1 MPVLAWPILA
11 WSALAWIPATL
22 LAAGAQ
28 VARNGLQAG
37 LVSEIGTLGATQVR
51 FIFGLP
57 FALAMLAAGRALL
70 GEGSPAFTGEAIG
83 FVLLGAVAQIAATA
97 LMLMA
102 MARRTFGVAYAYI
115 KTEPILV
122 ALFGLI
128 LLGDRLAPLGWAGI
142 LIATAGILLV
152 SVDPRDWRALVR
164 EWPPMA
170 LGIAAGAGF
179 GLSAVAF
186 RGAITAL
193 EGGSAFNH
201 ALTIMAVSLAIQ
213 SVLLGGWL
221 LAFDR
226 RAFIGSLRVWRQSLG
241 AGFLGA
247 LATAGWFVAFS
258 LTAAANVRTLALAE
272 MPAAALVSRRV
283 SGRALGAREYG
294 GIALVMAGIALM
306 LSQALG

>member
-1 MPVLAWPILA
+1 ML
-11 WSALAWIPATL
+11 ALAWIPATL
-22 LAAGAQ
+22 LAALAQ
-28 VARNGLQAG
+28 VGRNGLQAG
-37 LVSEIGTLGATQVR
+37 LVEEIGTLGATQVR

-57 FALAMLAAGRALL
+57 FALLMLVAARLL
-70 GEGSPAFTGEAIG
+70 IGEGAPTFTGAAIS
-83 FVLLGAVAQIAATA
+83 FVLLGAMAQIAATA

-102 MARRTFGVAYAYI
+102 MARRSFGVAYAYI

-122 ALFGLI
+122 ALFGLA
-128 LLGDRLAPLGWAGI
+128 LLGDRLTAIGWAGI
-142 LIATAGILLV
+142 IIATAGILLV
-152 SVDPRDWRALVR
+152 SIDPRQWRALLT
-164 EWPPMA
+164 EWQPMA
-170 LGIAAGAGF
+170 LGIAAGGGF

-193 EGGSAFNH
+193 EGGSALNH

-247 LATAGWFVAFS
+247 LATAAWFVAFS

-272 MPAAALVSRRV
+272 MPVAALVSRRV
-283 SGRALGAREYG
+283 SGRALGPREWTGLLLVMG
-294 GIALVMAGIALM
+294 GIALMMV
-306 LSQALG
+306 QAVE

>member
-1 MPVLAWPILA
+1 MV
-11 WSALAWIPATL
+11 WIPATL
-22 LAAGAQ
+22 LAAFAQ

-37 LVSEIGTLGATQVR
+37 LVKEIGTLGATQVR

-57 FALAMLAAGRALL
+57 FALLMLAAGRTML
-70 GEGSPAFTGEAIG
+70 GEGAPTFTGTAMG
-83 FVLLGAVAQIAATA
+83 YALLGAVAQIAATA

-102 MARRTFGVAYAYI
+102 MAQRSFGVAYAYI

-122 ALFGLI
+122 ALFGLA
-128 LLGDRLAPLGWAGI
+128 LLGDRLAAIGWAGI
-142 LIATAGILLV
+142 VIATAGILLV
-152 SVDPRDWRALVR
+152 SIDPRQARAIVTEWR
-164 EWPPMA
+164 PMA
-170 LGIAAGAGF
+170 LGIAAGGGF
-179 GLSAVAF
+179 GLSAVSF

-201 ALTIMAVSLAIQ
+201 ALTIMVVSLTIQ
-213 SVLLGGWL
+213 SLLLGIWL

-247 LATAGWFVAFS
+247 LATAAWFVAFS

-283 SGRALGAREYG
+283 SGRPLGPREWTGLLLVMG
-294 GIALVMAGIALM
+294 GIALMMA
-306 LSQALG
+306 QAVG

>member
-1 MPVLAWPILA
+1 MPALAWP
-11 WSALAWIPATL
+11 ALTWIGATL
-22 LAAGAQ
+22 LAALAQ

-37 LVSEIGTLGATQVR
+37 LVREIGTLGATQVR

-57 FALAMLAAGRALL
+57 FALLMLAIGRLLL
-70 GEGSPAFTGEAIG
+70 GEGSPAFTGEALG
-83 FVLLGAVAQIAATA
+83 FLLLGAVAQIGATA

-102 MARRTFGVAYAYI
+102 MARRAFGVAYAYI

-122 ALFGLI
+122 ALFGLV
-128 LLGDRLAPLGWAGI
+128 LLGDRLAALGWAGI

-152 SVDPRDWRALVR
+152 SIDPRDWRALLR
-164 EWPPMA
+164 EGPPMA

-186 RGAITAL
+186 RGAINAL
-193 EGGSAFNH
+193 GTGPGDPSALNR
-201 ALTIMAVSLAIQ
+201 ALTIMAASLAIQ
-213 SVLLGGWL
+213 TLLLGIWL

-226 RAFIGSLRVWRQSLG
+226 RAFLDSLRVWRQSLG

-247 LATAGWFVAFS
+247 LATGAWFVAFS

-272 MPAAALVSRRV
+272 MPAAALLSRKV
-283 SGRALGAREYG
+283 SGRALGKREYG

-306 LSQALG
+306 LSQAIG